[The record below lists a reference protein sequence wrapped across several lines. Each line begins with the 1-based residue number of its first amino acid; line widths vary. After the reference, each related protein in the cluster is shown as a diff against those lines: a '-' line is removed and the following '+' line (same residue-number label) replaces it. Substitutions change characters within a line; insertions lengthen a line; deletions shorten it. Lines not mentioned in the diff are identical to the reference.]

1 MRFFAGTEAGQIEAY
16 NIKLE
21 PGSVATIWSPNVADT
36 VGANNPITEANVGV
50 YMASAAITTAYIK
63 DAQITG
69 AKIANAT
76 IATANIGDL
85 QVTNAKIANLSVDQY
100 KIADAAIVTA
110 KIGDAQIT
118 NAKIASLSADKID
131 TGTLTSKTIY
141 LNGGAI
147 QSNNWV
153 NGSTGWRIDGYGNAD
168 FNTVMVRTGNIQ
180 TNAVTKMAGG
190 ATSVLSFNG
199 TTNGPTSIK
208 YISCDGGDLFIQFS
222 VRLQATGSWAGSS
235 TIGIYTSSVLFSLY
249 VNYSLVDS
257 AKLTADVSA
266 EIGRAHV

>member
-1 MRFFAGTEAGQIEAY
+1 MLFR
-16 NIKLE
+16 
-21 PGSVATIWSPNVADT
+21 S
-36 VGANNPITEANVGV
+36 
-50 YMASAAITTAYIK
+50 
-63 DAQITG
+63 
-69 AKIANAT
+69 
-76 IATANIGDL
+76 
-85 QVTNAKIANLSVDQY
+85 
-100 KIADAAIVTA
+100 
-110 KIGDAQIT
+110 
-118 NAKIASLSADKID
+118 

-235 TIGIYTSSVLFSLY
+235 TVGIYTSSVLFSLY

-266 EIGRAHV
+266 GSAGFEPGGSSAVLTYYYPNVGTQTVSYWVDWS